1 MGGGGGCCCCRRVI
15 PPPLPCLVLSGATSC
30 SLRGGS
36 AGRCRRSAPRSAA
49 RTAAPLDFGQ
59 INFQV
64 WERSGSYGSS
74 SYSPPPPPPPVRR
87 CRGCRRGCP
96 QPRSP
101 IRSPPP
107 PSLSLRTLFPSSGF
121 SPRPPLFF
129 VKVRGV
135 GRDFPPRHPPL
146 SPLIALQVAGE
157 PGRAS
162 PAPSRRLASL
172 PPCPSPGEAGGPS
185 AAQQL
190 RLPGLRHKLPLP
202 MAVPARLPLGR
213 GGSGARPARSHGSQ
227 PPLGCTPPS
236 PIAAAPRRAG
246 ARSARTVLS
255 GGSALGMCAFGA
267 GGLLQRLLRS
277 PLPFCF
283 HFFFL
288 FKIC

>member
-1 MGGGGGCCCCRRVI
+1 MGAERVI
-15 PPPLPCLVLSGATSC
+15 RQLLLLSSSSSASRAALPGLPPGLPPAPQPDPLP
-30 SLRGGS
+30 
-36 AGRCRRSAPRSAA
+36 AA
-49 RTAAPLDFGQ
+49 A
-59 INFQV
+59 
-64 WERSGSYGSS
+64 E
-74 SYSPPPPPPPVRR
+74 
-87 CRGCRRGCP
+87 
-96 QPRSP
+96 
-101 IRSPPP
+101 P
-107 PSLSLRTLFPSSGF
+107 PSPHALSQQRLFSQA
-121 SPRPPLFF
+121 PPFF
-129 VKVRGV
+129 CKSKGGGV

-283 HFFFL
+283 HFYFL